1 MQTHHL
7 SLGAR
12 GQRYMWATVTCLK
25 VTAPDRSNLYHPR
38 RRAWWMRL
46 SSFYQCPCPRSRID
60 GRGAAWRAVPTS
72 CLPGSQTCIREIT
85 RSSKQTRL
93 TEKLS
98 ICWNLKSIDFLF
110 LFLFYVKI
118 LGFCATGLICTWLY
132 STALSLI
139 DHKVS
144 WGNAHTCNSN
154 GRCGGFSQ
162 AGLRAHSCQSLKW
175 CAACLITMCCM
186 TAIHKVR

>member
-1 MQTHHL
+1 MVWHWTNWCFPCFYLLFFMFDLVVRGHGCKSVTPHTHWVIISHWIGLSLTERTLRWRILLPSMRVRLQTHHL

-38 RRAWWMRL
+38 QRAWWMRL

-72 CLPGSQTCIREIT
+72 CLPGSQTCNREII

-98 ICWNLKSIDFLF
+98 ICWNFNFNI
-110 LFLFYVKI
+110 FYI
-118 LGFCATGLICTWLY
+118 L
-132 STALSLI
+132 S
-139 DHKVS
+139 
-144 WGNAHTCNSN
+144 
-154 GRCGGFSQ
+154 
-162 AGLRAHSCQSLKW
+162 
-175 CAACLITMCCM
+175 
-186 TAIHKVR
+186 